1 MSTLPDIETP
11 GFPEDAVEDP
21 AGALPREEVGAQADF
36 LRVNSE
42 SYEWLVGKIRTMD
55 RHNRAEEVLHLVEKA
70 ARFAAIYH
78 TGRFADG
85 AIENVAL
92 EIGADLDR
100 LTAGTEE
107 SMIPIV
113 HKDGRRRILH
123 VTFNVRGVG
132 GHTRLMHHWARN
144 DENSCHSV
152 LLVNQPNGIPVPP
165 WLFEVVHSSG
175 GQLVVLPPNASLC
188 QKAKWLRAMAKR
200 SADLVV
206 LHTIWPD
213 VVPTVAFATRDC
225 PPVIMVDQ
233 CDHMFELGSSVANM
247 LISLRKLESV
257 HMARRRF
264 LSENAVIPIPLVDV
278 SGNRSRQNARW
289 TLGID
294 ERQVVLLS
302 VGRDLKYRPC
312 GTYDFVATAGE
323 ILDRQP
329 NAHLYVVGET
339 AAGIAPYLRC
349 AIHERLHFVG
359 SIEDPS
365 LYRVA
370 ADIYLESFPF
380 GSQTALLEAALV
392 ELPVVPAY
400 APLCPMLVAND
411 EAVSDI
417 LPNPRDEQAY
427 VERVELLI
435 RQPKERIML
444 GKTLRERLLRD
455 HVGEGWLERLAA
467 VYRQTD
473 GLAHE
478 PRPIPASA
486 CADTEADIGLSHW
499 GVMGHSNIYFA
510 STSNGGEGAVLVHGS
525 LVAKW
530 AGDFARAHRF
540 AWRAVRLNAY
550 RWAVWY
556 LLMSIV
562 LGKAR
567 SVILKMGNR
576 IERNKQASLKRLTRV
591 QTRIAGR
598 LWR

>member
-1 MSTLPDIETP
+1 MSTLPDIKSP
-11 GFPEDAVEDP
+11 DFPEGIVENP
-21 AGALPREEVGAQADF
+21 AGAVPRAESAKQADF
-36 LRVNSE
+36 LRINSE
-42 SYEWLVGKIRTMD
+42 SYEWLVERIRAMD
-55 RHNRAEEVLHLVEKA
+55 RRNRAEEVLCLVEKA

-100 LTAGTEE
+100 LAAGTEE
-107 SMIPIV
+107 SWLPV
-113 HKDGRRRILH
+113 VRKDGRRRILH
-123 VTFNVRGVG
+123 VTFNVSGVG

-152 LLVNQPNGIPVPP
+152 LLVSQPNGIPVPP

-188 QKAKWLRAMAKR
+188 QKAKWLRTMAKQC
-200 SADLVV
+200 ADLVV

-213 VVPTVAFATRDC
+213 VVPTVAFAARDC
-225 PPVIMVDQ
+225 PPVIMVDH
-233 CDHMFELGSSVANM
+233 CDHMFELASSVADR
-247 LISLRKLESV
+247 LISLRTLESM
-257 HMARRRF
+257 HMVKRRF
-264 LSENAVIPIPLVDV
+264 LPGNTVIPIPLVET
-278 SGNRSRQNARW
+278 SGNRSRRNARRI
-289 TLGID
+289 LGID
-294 ERQVVLLS
+294 ERQVALLS

-312 GTYDFVATAGE
+312 GIYDFVATAGE

-329 NAHLYVVGET
+329 SAHLYVVGET

-349 AIHERLHFVG
+349 AIHDRLHFVG
-359 SIEDPS
+359 SIEEPS
-365 LYRVA
+365 LYRAA

-411 EAVSDI
+411 EAVRDI

-427 VERVELLI
+427 MERVELLI

-444 GKTLRERLLRD
+444 GKTLRERLLVD

-467 VYRQTD
+467 VYQQTD

-530 AGDFARAHRF
+530 AGDFARARGF
-540 AWRAVRLNAY
+540 AWRAVQLNPY

-567 SVILKMGNR
+567 SVILKMGSR
-576 IERNKQASLKRLTRV
+576 IEKNRQASLKRLMRV
-591 QTRIAGR
+591 RTRIVGR
-598 LWR
+598 L